1 MSMTVA
7 TVVDYY
13 TLFEID
19 RGADAAAIQAALK
32 ASRKRWRQ
40 LTGSPDKER
49 ARLAEQHMEHLEAA
63 ENVLLEESA
72 RAVYDAQLAAQA
84 AVPVAATSATAAPA
98 TATTDWGERA
108 KAYYF
113 DGDVRNAYAA
123 AKKGTDTD
131 AENNLAWRVYVWAAT
146 DLKRYEDADFAS
158 AELVQRVPQD
168 ATSHELRG
176 GVLDAMGRYA
186 EAEKSFRRAVSL
198 APANV
203 YFQGRATWAVLDQG
217 RIDDAIREAWALV
230 ERFPADDYPVKVLRA
245 ASEAL
250 RERKRPQEALVLA
263 KGILSRNP
271 QDEDTVLLAV
281 VAIQDIESTGD
292 VSAALAEAWLL
303 YDAYPHDEKAQRLVR
318 YVIAALRERGM
329 AAAALVESRKLL
341 ARQPQDQEVRTTFA
355 WSRIGEA
362 EARLTPTGPDSHT
375 ILNKAQATHYAEA
388 IREVEATDVHDPG
401 VRGAVANMGE
411 FARTQS
417 KMRVRLSLGKVILGI
432 LAVVLLLLGLGSLAS
447 GGFLWLLLGALLG
460 WVFYSVTFK
469 RQYQLNYKM
478 ADAKMRTKG
487 LV

>member
-84 AVPVAATSATAAPA
+84 AVPVAPTTAS
-98 TATTDWGERA
+98 TDWGVRA
-108 KAYYF
+108 ESYYF
-113 DGDVRNAYAA
+113 GGDVNNAYLA

-131 AENNLAWRVYVWAAT
+131 PENNLAWRVYVWAAV

-176 GVLDAMGRYA
+176 GVLDAMGRFGDA
-186 EAEKSFRRAVSL
+186 EASFRRAVSL
-198 APANV
+198 APSKV
-203 YFQGRATWAVLDQG
+203 YYQGRAAWAVLDQG
-217 RIDDAIREAWALV
+217 RTDDAIREAWTLV
-230 ERFPADDYPVKVLRA
+230 ERFPDDTYPVKVLRA

-250 RERKRPQEALVLA
+250 REKKRPREALDLAAAVL
-263 KGILSRNP
+263 GRYP
-271 QDEDTVLLAV
+271 QDEDAILLVAL
-281 VAIQDIESTGD
+281 AIQDIDAAGD
-292 VSAALAEAWLL
+292 VGTALAEAWRL
-303 YDAYPHDEKAQRLVR
+303 YDAYPQDDKAQRVIR
-318 YVIAALRERGM
+318 YVIGSLRERGM
-329 AAAALVESRKLL
+329 ADAALAESRKLL
-341 ARQPQDQEVRTTFA
+341 ARQPQDQDVRTTFA
-355 WSRIGEA
+355 WSRIGDA
-362 EARLTPTGPDSHT
+362 EARLSSAGPDSHI
-375 ILNKAQATHYAEA
+375 ILNKAQATYYAEA
-388 IREVEATDVHDPG
+388 IREIEGLDVHDPA
-401 VRGAVANMGE
+401 VRRVTGNMGDY
-411 FARTQS
+411 AKAQS
-417 KMRVRLSLGKVILGI
+417 KMTVRLSLGKVILGI
-432 LAVVLLLLGLGSLAS
+432 LAVVLLLIGLGTIAS
-447 GGFLWLLLGALLG
+447 GGFVWLLIGGLLG
-460 WVFYSVTFK
+460 WAFYNATFK
-469 RQYQLNYKM
+469 RQYQLNYKS

-487 LV
+487 LR